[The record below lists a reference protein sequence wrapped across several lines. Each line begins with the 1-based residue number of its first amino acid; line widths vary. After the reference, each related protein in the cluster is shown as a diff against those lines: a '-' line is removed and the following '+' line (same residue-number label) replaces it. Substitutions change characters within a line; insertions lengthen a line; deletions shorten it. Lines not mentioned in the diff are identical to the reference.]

1 MDLSILFRLATL
13 GILTALVNMLL
24 KKSDKDD
31 IATLVNLAALI
42 LALLT
47 VLDMVAGLFDNIRS
61 LFELY

>member
-1 MDLSILFRLATL
+1 MDLSVLFRLAAL
-13 GILTALVNMLL
+13 GVLTAMVNMLL

-31 IATLVNLAALI
+31 IAVLVNLAALI

-61 LFELY
+61 IFELY

>member
-1 MDLSILFRLATL
+1 MDFSVLFRLAAL
-13 GILTALVNMLL
+13 GILTSMVNVLL

-42 LALLT
+42 IALLT

-61 LFELY
+61 IFELY

>member
-1 MDLSILFRLATL
+1 MDLGVLFRLAGL
-13 GILTALVNMLL
+13 GILTSMVNILL

-61 LFELY
+61 IFELY